1 MLALVEPIAP
11 SPPAPKRP
19 SPASESR
26 IPELDGFRA
35 IAALAVLVTHA
46 LFAFGRF
53 EGALDGIPGPIITIL
68 SKGWLGVD
76 LFFVLSG
83 LLISGILIDS
93 REKPHYFRNFYLR
106 RVLRI
111 MPLYFVTLAV
121 SWYFYGSTYSG
132 FFLFTMFFMANYASA
147 FGVPLPHGP
156 GVYWSLAV
164 EEHFYLIWPLGAR
177 FLSRHALAFSAL
189 AIWVGTPLLRGWA
202 AATHWAT
209 TDQIYEFSQFRFDG
223 LALGALLA
231 IWWRSPL
238 QTRQRSLQLAAG
250 MLAFAVVMT
259 VVGLPFGILGTKTV
273 ASTALRYSQVQ
284 LLFGSAILTALTLR
298 GSALTAVL
306 RSGFL
311 RVTSDYSY
319 CIYMVHLSL
328 GDAYMWL
335 LKQTGVDMLAK
346 FGPRLAL
353 GIQVVAIIG
362 GTYLLAAISKRFL
375 EDPFLRLKHRFA

>member
-1 MLALVEPIAP
+1 M
-11 SPPAPKRP
+11 
-19 SPASESR
+19 
-26 IPELDGFRA
+26 
-35 IAALAVLVTHA
+35 THA
-46 LFAFGRF
+46 LFAFGRI
-53 EGALDGIPGPIITIL
+53 EGALDGVPGAIITIL

-121 SWYFYGSTYSG
+121 CWYFYGASYSG
-132 FFLFTMFFMANYASA
+132 FFLFTVFFMANFASA
-147 FGVPLPHGP
+147 FGVALPHGP

-177 FLSRHALAFSAL
+177 FLSRNALGVSAL
-189 AIWVGTPLLRGWA
+189 AIWLGSPVLRGLA
-202 AATHWAT
+202 AANNWVT
-209 TDQIYEFSQFRFDG
+209 TDQIYEFSCFRFDG

-231 IWWRSPL
+231 IWWRSAA

-250 MLAFAVVMT
+250 MVALSVVMT

-284 LLFGSAILTALTLR
+284 LIFGAAILAALTLR
-298 GSALTAVL
+298 GSAVTAVL

-311 RVTSDYSY
+311 RLTSDYSY

-328 GDAYMWL
+328 GDAYVTL
-335 LKQTGVDMLAK
+335 LKKAGVDTVAQ

-353 GIQVVAIIG
+353 AMQVVAIIG
-362 GTYLLAAISKRFL
+362 STYLLAALSKRFL